1 MIQIYGPDNDNF
13 SQNGDMTL
21 FPESATIHAVLNGSW
36 EAELSHPVDAEGRW
50 KHIETGAVV
59 KMPCFYGGDQL
70 FRVKDV
76 QKEDTGITASME
88 PVFYDSMDDC
98 FLVDVRPTN
107 KNGQQA
113 LDIMTAP
120 NRKYSGSSDITT
132 GNTAYYQ
139 FKNLMEAINGDDENS
154 FINRWGGEIL
164 FDNYKVIINERVGGD
179 YGVELRYGKNVP
191 QNGLT
196 EETDIRDVVTR
207 IYPKAYNGYTMTGN
221 GFVDSPLINN
231 YPTIKIRTITFEDV
245 KMRADAQDE
254 DEENGVLICDTQ
266 EELDAALEQKCQAEF
281 SSGLDKP
288 VVNISADMVL
298 LKDTEQ
304 YKDYAVLDDASLGDT
319 IRCVHAVLGIATEAR
334 VIELEY
340 DSVRK
345 KVSSVKLGDFEYNYF
360 NNVSSSVNR
369 INQAIRPDGTV
380 IAEQIAG
387 FIDGLKAQLT
397 IQSTVSKKVDGIAFR
412 VEDLD
417 PDSPSYGCMIWG
429 TQGIQVSKKRT
440 ADGKDWDW
448 TTAMTASGLMAG
460 IIIAGI
466 LADKTGANFWNL
478 DTGEIHMT
486 GTFRS
491 ENTNSW
497 GTEYIQILDAILS
510 GGLNGV
516 QHGLLDLAAQYG
528 DGKRHVALNCP
539 NGTVHIQ
546 GDRVSIEADTVEIEG
561 GYTGN
566 LRVAEGYNYDIVI
579 KDGIITGFIDHN

>member
-486 GTFRS
+486 GIFRS
-491 ENTNSW
+491 KNTNSW

>member
-1 MIQIYGPDNDNF
+1 MIQIYDTDNDNF
-13 SQNGDMTL
+13 SKNGDMTL
-21 FPESATIHAVLNGSW
+21 FPESATIHTVLNGSW

-59 KMPCFYGGDQL
+59 KMPSFYGGDQL

-179 YGVELRYGKNVP
+179 YGAELRYGKNVP

-266 EELDAALEQKCQAEF
+266 EELDAALEQKCQAEY

-304 YKDYAVLDDASLGDT
+304 YKDYAVLEDVSLGDT
-319 IRCVHAVLGIATEAR
+319 IHCIHSALGIETEAR
-334 VIELEY
+334 VIELKY

-369 INQAIRPDGTV
+369 INRAIRPDGTV

-397 IQSTVSKKVDGIAFR
+397 IQSTASKKVDGIAFR

-429 TQGIQVSKKRT
+429 TQGIQISKKRT

-466 LADKTGANFWNL
+466 LADKTGQNFWNL
-478 DTGEIHMT
+478 DTGEIQMT
-486 GTFRS
+486 GAFRS
-491 ENTNSW
+491 NNTNSW
-497 GTEYIQILDAILS
+497 GVEYIEILNGILS

-516 QHGLLDLAAQYG
+516 QHALLDLAAQYDTPG
-528 DGKRHVALNCP
+528 NHASLSCP
-539 NGTVHIQ
+539 GGTVHVV
-546 GDRVSIEADTVEIEG
+546 GDKISLEG
-561 GYTGN
+561 EVDASGYTGN
-566 LRVAEGYNYDIVI
+566 LRVAQGYDYAIVV
-579 KDGIITGFIDHN
+579 KDGIITGFTD